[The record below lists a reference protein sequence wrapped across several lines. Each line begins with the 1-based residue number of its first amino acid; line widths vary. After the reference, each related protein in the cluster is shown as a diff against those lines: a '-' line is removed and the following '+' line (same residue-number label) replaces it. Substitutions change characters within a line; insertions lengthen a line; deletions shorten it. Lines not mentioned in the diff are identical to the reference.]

1 MSLYFEVLIGAIVF
15 NALHVM
21 VTGEPFM
28 ITLPDLRFNNP
39 SMAFMAVD
47 FPAPFGP
54 SIETISP

>member
-28 ITLPDLRFNNP
+28 ITLP
-39 SMAFMAVD
+39 
-47 FPAPFGP
+47 
-54 SIETISP
+54 